1 MTLGR
6 ERRESFTGCFEMQER
21 KALGRFDLNKILSAS
36 GATKKSHLLPAVL
49 LLGVVWCLVFL
60 ASMYWN
66 AGHLQQ
72 ATMGRVLSQAEAALN
87 KDMTYRHLVSDVGG
101 VYVPVDRGVEPNPY
115 LAHIPHR
122 DVTTED
128 GRELTLVNSSY
139 FVRLVHDRE
148 AARFPDGIRG
158 HVTSLN
164 PLRPGNAPDE
174 WEREALLAFKAGAPQ
189 WSESFSREGKAYFR
203 LMRPRIAIPACIE
216 CHSNQGYKAGDVLG
230 GISITVPMESMKA
243 EADEALF
250 RLGMWHLLLW
260 AVGISGL
267 VLGYHLLRRHE
278 GHMRFSALHDELTGL
293 PKRLLFMDRLQQRL
307 ETAKRHD
314 HTGAVLFFDLDRFKI
329 INDSLGHGVGDQMLR
344 EVGRRLQANLRQ
356 EDTVA
361 RLGGDEFVV
370 LLAELDSDAE
380 TVVTEVQLVADKL
393 RSALAQPYLL
403 GIRELYASASIGIAL
418 FSKDSLDTH
427 EVLQQADIAMYRA
440 KQAGGDSYHFFLP
453 SMQQA
458 ATERLEAGHA
468 LRLAL
473 EREEFQIYYQPILD
487 ITQPGR
493 IVGAEALLRW
503 RHPERGMV
511 LPEEFIGIAE
521 ETGLMLDL
529 GDWVLYQVCRQL
541 WQWNQE
547 SPDLDYGRISVN
559 ISTSQFHQPAF
570 EAKVINAAVV
580 AEVDPSRLCLEVT
593 ENLLARNL
601 DDSITKMQK
610 LQAHGF
616 RFSIDDFGTGRSSLF
631 GLKQLPMD
639 SLKIDHSFVGGIH
652 DDEGH
657 TAIVESTLAMCSR
670 MGFMTVA
677 EGVETEE
684 QLAFLAAGRCDYYQ
698 GFLFSEPVPAAQF
711 EELLRSGV

>member
-1 MTLGR
+1 
-6 ERRESFTGCFEMQER
+6 MQER
-21 KALGRFDLNKILSAS
+21 KAQGRFDLNQILSAA
-36 GATKKSHLLPAVL
+36 GTTKRSHLLPAVL
-49 LLGVVWCLVFL
+49 LLGGFWCLVFL
-60 ASMYWN
+60 GSMYWSV
-66 AGHLQQ
+66 GQLQE
-72 ATMGRVLSQAEAALN
+72 ATMAQVLSQAEAALN

-101 VYVPVDRGVEPNPY
+101 VYIPTDRGVEPNPH
-115 LAHIPHR
+115 LAHVPHR

-139 FVRLVHDRE
+139 FVRLVHDQE
-148 AARFPDGIRG
+148 ATHFPEGIRG

-164 PLRPGNAPDE
+164 PLRPENAPDE

-189 WSESFSREGKAYFR
+189 WSESFSRGDKEYFR
-203 LMRPRIAIPACIE
+203 LMRPRMATQACIE

-230 GISITVPMESMKA
+230 GISITVPMGPIVA

-250 RLGMWHLLLW
+250 TLGIWHLLLW

-267 VLGYHLLRRHE
+267 LFGYHLLRRHE
-278 GHMRFSALHDELTGL
+278 HQMRFSALHDELTGL

-329 INDSLGHGVGDQMLR
+329 INDSLGHSVGDQMLR
-344 EVGRRLQANLRQ
+344 EVGHRLQANLRQ

-380 TVVTEVQLVADKL
+380 TVVTEVQLVAEKL
-393 RSALAQPYLL
+393 RSALAKPYIL

-418 FSKDSLDTH
+418 FSKDSRDTN
-427 EVLQQADIAMYRA
+427 EVLQQADTAMYRA
-440 KQAGGDSYHFFLP
+440 KEAGGDSYHFFLP

-458 ATERLEAGHA
+458 ASERLEAGQA

-473 EREEFQIYYQPILD
+473 ERGEFQIYYQPILD
-487 ITQPGR
+487 IGQPDR

-503 RHPERGMV
+503 QHPERGTV

-529 GDWVLYQVCRQL
+529 GDWVLYEVCQQM
-541 WQWNQE
+541 WKWNRE

-559 ISTSQFHQPAF
+559 ISASHFHQTGF
-570 EAKVINAAVV
+570 TAKVVNALVV
-580 AEVDPSRLCLEVT
+580 AELDPSRLCLEVT
-593 ENLLARNL
+593 ESLLARNP
-601 DDSITKMQK
+601 DAAISKMEK
-610 LQAHGF
+610 LQKHGF
-616 RFSIDDFGTGRSSLF
+616 RFSVDDFGTGCSSLA
-631 GLKQLPMD
+631 GLKKLPMH

-652 DDEGH
+652 NSDGH
-657 TAIVESTLAMCSR
+657 AAIVESTLAMSSR

-711 EELLRSGV
+711 EELLRKGR

>member
-1 MTLGR
+1 
-6 ERRESFTGCFEMQER
+6 MQER
-21 KALGRFDLNKILSAS
+21 KAQGRFDLTQILSAT
-36 GATKKSHLLPAVL
+36 GTNKRSHLLPAVL
-49 LLGVVWCLVFL
+49 LLGGMWCLVFL

-66 AGHLQQ
+66 MGHIHD
-72 ATMGRVLSQAEAALN
+72 ATMARVLSQAEAALN

-101 VYVPVDRGVEPNPY
+101 VYVPMDRGVDPNPY
-115 LAHIPHR
+115 LSHVPHR

-139 FVRLVHDRE
+139 FVRLVHDQE
-148 AARFPDGIRG
+148 AAHSPEGVRG

-164 PLRPGNAPDE
+164 PLRPENAPDE

-189 WSESFSREGKAYFR
+189 WSETFSRGDTEYFR
-203 LMRPRIAIPACIE
+203 LMRPRMATPACIE
-216 CHSNQGYKAGDVLG
+216 CHRDQGYRAGDVLG
-230 GISITVPMESMKA
+230 GISVTVPMGPMVA

-250 RLGMWHLLLW
+250 QLGMWHLLLW

-267 VLGYHLLRRHE
+267 LLGYYLLRRQEHR
-278 GHMRFSALHDELTGL
+278 MRFSALHDELTGL

-314 HTGAVLFFDLDRFKI
+314 HTGAVLFFDLDRFKV

-344 EVGRRLQANLRQ
+344 EVGRRLQENLRQ

-559 ISTSQFHQPAF
+559 ISASQFHQPAF
-570 EAKVINAAVV
+570 ETKVINAAVV

-601 DDSITKMQK
+601 DDSITKMRK